1 MFLKAVTLLAVRD
14 CMGMLSTQ
22 KKEGGSE
29 DGGCLPLFSRVVVLL
44 LLMMML
50 VVMMMIVCVVDDDD
64 GGGGDDD
71 SVCWYVH
78 IKAGAVEA
86 RRWSWIPW
94 SWSHGEL

>member
-1 MFLKAVTLLAVRD
+1 
-14 CMGMLSTQ
+14 
-22 KKEGGSE
+22 
-29 DGGCLPLFSRVVVLL
+29 
-44 LLMMML
+44 
-50 VVMMMIVCVVDDDD
+50 VCVVDDDD

-94 SWSHGEL
+94 NKEHITGAGEMAQPLWALTALPKKSSIPSNHMVAHNHL